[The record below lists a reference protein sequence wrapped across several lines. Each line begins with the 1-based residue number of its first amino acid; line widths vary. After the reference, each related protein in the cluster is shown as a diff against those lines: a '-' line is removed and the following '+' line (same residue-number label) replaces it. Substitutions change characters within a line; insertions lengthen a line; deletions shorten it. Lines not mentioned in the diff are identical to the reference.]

1 MMDATKQTYCFGPSL
16 TDGDATMSAIL
27 GGKGANLAEMS
38 RLGLP
43 VPPGFT
49 IPTYICN
56 SFLADQSTKKNG
68 LPEAVKLAVSE
79 AMGSL
84 KEQLTLATEFPL
96 LVSVRSGSRASMPG
110 MMDTV
115 LNLGLNDE
123 TVEALAAATQNP
135 RFAWDSYRRFLQMYS
150 DVVLD
155 VPHDYFEEILDNY
168 KLEQVLT
175 ADGDLQADDWREV
188 CVRFKALIAEETQDG
203 FPMVPEQQLFGAIEA
218 VFKSWNNTR
227 AETYRRLHNIPD
239 EWGTAVTVQAMVFGN
254 LGDSSATG
262 VAFTRN
268 PSTGEAHLYGEF
280 LVNAQG
286 EDVVAGIRTP
296 HYLSRLARE
305 TAMDVNLSLEEIMPS
320 VYGQFVDLSAKLE
333 DHFQD
338 MQDIEFTIQDGKL
351 YLLQT
356 RAGKR
361 TTKAAIKI
369 AVDFVAE
376 GRIDKNQA
384 LMRIDPLALNQ
395 LLHPT
400 IDPSFQAHVL
410 TQGLPASPG
419 AASGKVVF
427 TADAAETAKADGED
441 VILLRMETS
450 PEDIHGMYAAKGVLT
465 SRGGMTSH
473 AAVVAR
479 GLGRA
484 CVSGANAIR
493 IDAERKVAQIGTQ
506 EIKAGDMLTIDG
518 STGRVILGAVPTIE
532 AELSGD
538 FNTMMGWADGA
549 RRLGVRANAESVDD
563 AKQAIKLGADGIGL
577 CRTEHMFFEPT
588 RIGLVRRMILAK
600 TKATRQR
607 ILDELRPL
615 QTADFLSLFGAMPGL
630 PITIRLLDPPLHEF
644 LPQPYDDISDL
655 AETLEFEVVELRSR
669 LIALHEANPMLG
681 HRGSRLAVTQPEIY
695 KMQVEAILDA
705 MASLDEGVRPDLE
718 IMVPLIISEAELI
731 KMKVLVT
738 SHAEQWS
745 ERTGKSVKFKFGTM
759 IETPRSALVADQLSH
774 HIEFMSFGT
783 NDMTQTTLGV
793 SRDDAGSFLTQY
805 VSEGLLNVDPF
816 VSLDQDGVGQLL
828 RIACERALAANKNIK
843 IGLCGEHGGDPE
855 SIKFADSLGLDYV
868 SCSPF
873 RLPIARLSAAQSA
886 LSNC

>member
-1 MMDATKQTYCFGPSL
+1 MMDAAKQTYCFGPSL

-56 SFLADQSTKKNG
+56 SFLADQSTKKNV

-188 CVRFKALIAEETQDG
+188 CARFKALIAEETQDG

-681 HRGSRLAVTQPEIY
+681 HR
-695 KMQVEAILDA
+695 
-705 MASLDEGVRPDLE
+705 
-718 IMVPLIISEAELI
+718 
-731 KMKVLVT
+731 
-738 SHAEQWS
+738 
-745 ERTGKSVKFKFGTM
+745 
-759 IETPRSALVADQLSH
+759 
-774 HIEFMSFGT
+774 
-783 NDMTQTTLGV
+783 
-793 SRDDAGSFLTQY
+793 
-805 VSEGLLNVDPF
+805 
-816 VSLDQDGVGQLL
+816 
-828 RIACERALAANKNIK
+828 
-843 IGLCGEHGGDPE
+843 
-855 SIKFADSLGLDYV
+855 
-868 SCSPF
+868 
-873 RLPIARLSAAQSA
+873 
-886 LSNC
+886 

>member
-1 MMDATKQTYCFGPSL
+1 MTQPAKQTYCFGPSA

-56 SFLADQSTKKNG
+56 HFLAEQSGAKTS
-68 LPEAVKLAVSE
+68 LSEAVRQSVSA
-79 AMGSL
+79 AMQGL
-84 KEQLTLATEFPL
+84 KEQLALATDFPL

-123 TVEALAAATQNP
+123 TVEALASATQNP

-155 VPHDYFEEILDNY
+155 VPHDYFEEILDDY
-168 KLEQVLT
+168 KLEQVLD
-175 ADGDLQADDWREV
+175 ADRDLQADDWREV
-188 CVRFKALIAEETQDG
+188 CGRFKVLIAEETQNG
-203 FPMVPEQQLFGAIEA
+203 FPMDPEQQLWGAIEA

-227 AETYRRLHNIPD
+227 AETYRRLHDIPD

-254 LGDSSATG
+254 LGDTSATG

-296 HYLSRLARE
+296 HYLSRAARE
-305 TAMDVNLSLEEIMPS
+305 AANDANLSLEEIMPS
-320 VYGQFVDLSAKLE
+320 LYKEFVALSVKLE
-333 DHFQD
+333 DHFKD

-356 RAGKR
+356 RVGKR
-361 TTKAAIKI
+361 TTKAGIKI
-369 AVDFVAE
+369 AVDLVTD
-376 GRIDKNQA
+376 GSIDKKQA
-384 LMRIDPLALNQ
+384 LMRIDPLSLNQ

-400 IDPSFQAHVL
+400 IDPRYQADVL

-427 TADAAETAKADGED
+427 TADAAEAAKADGDD

-493 IDAERKVAQIGTQ
+493 IDAERKVAQIGAQ
-506 EIKAGDMLTIDG
+506 EIKAGDILTIDG
-518 STGRVILGAVPTIE
+518 TTGRVILGAVPTIE
-532 AELSGD
+532 PELSGD
-538 FNTMMGWADGA
+538 FTTLMEWADEI

-563 AKQAIKLGADGIGL
+563 AKMAIKLGADGIGL

-588 RIGLVRRMILAK
+588 RIGLVRRMILAR
-600 TKATRQR
+600 TMATRQR

-615 QTADFLSLFGAMPGL
+615 QTEDFLSLFGAMPGL

-644 LPQPYDDISDL
+644 LPQPYDDVSEL
-655 AETLEFEVVELRSR
+655 AQTLEIELGELRSR

-705 MASLDEGVRPDLE
+705 MSSLDEDKRPELE
-718 IMVPLIISEAELI
+718 IMVPLIISEAELV
-731 KMKVLVT
+731 KMKTLIMN
-738 SHAEQWS
+738 HAEQWS
-745 ERTGKSVKFKFGTM
+745 ERTGKSVTFKFGTM
-759 IETPRSALVADQLSH
+759 IETPRSALVADQLSK

-805 VSEGLLNVDPF
+805 VSEGLLHVDPF

-828 RIACERALAANKNIK
+828 QIACERALKANKNIK

-855 SIKFADSLGLDYV
+855 SIKFADTLGMNYV

-873 RLPIARLSAAQSA
+873 RLPIARLAAAQHIIS
-886 LSNC
+886 S

>member
-1 MMDATKQTYCFGPSL
+1 MMDAAKQTYCFGPSL

-56 SFLADQSTKKNG
+56 SFLADQSTKKNV

-681 HRGSRLAVTQPEIY
+681 HR
-695 KMQVEAILDA
+695 
-705 MASLDEGVRPDLE
+705 
-718 IMVPLIISEAELI
+718 
-731 KMKVLVT
+731 
-738 SHAEQWS
+738 
-745 ERTGKSVKFKFGTM
+745 
-759 IETPRSALVADQLSH
+759 
-774 HIEFMSFGT
+774 
-783 NDMTQTTLGV
+783 
-793 SRDDAGSFLTQY
+793 
-805 VSEGLLNVDPF
+805 
-816 VSLDQDGVGQLL
+816 
-828 RIACERALAANKNIK
+828 
-843 IGLCGEHGGDPE
+843 
-855 SIKFADSLGLDYV
+855 
-868 SCSPF
+868 
-873 RLPIARLSAAQSA
+873 
-886 LSNC
+886 